1 MRFLRNKA
9 GENCPIVITI
19 IKMGI
24 FVSVHVTYCANRL
37 HLKWEV
43 SLQRNVISREMN
55 HAMANTIL
63 LEASIYTRADMCI
76 SVAVVRHHR
85 V

>member
-1 MRFLRNKA
+1 MYCLRNRA

-24 FVSVHVTYCANRL
+24 FVSVRVTHCANRL

-43 SLQRNVISREMN
+43 SLQRNVISRDMK
-55 HAMANTIL
+55 HAAANTVL
-63 LEASIYTRADMCI
+63 LEASIYTRTDVHI
-76 SVAVVRHHR
+76 SVAVLRHPG

>member
-1 MRFLRNKA
+1 MCCLGSRA
-9 GENCPIVITI
+9 GENCPIVIAI

-24 FVSVHVTYCANRL
+24 FVSVRVTYCANRL

-43 SLQRNVISREMN
+43 ALQRNVISREMK
-55 HAMANTIL
+55 HTAANTVL
-63 LEASIYTRADMCI
+63 LEASIYTRADVHI
-76 SVAVVRHHR
+76 SLAVLRHPR